1 MADKLLQ
8 GMDLDYMRAETVR
21 AMPDTVDIQRQ
32 SRELDG
38 QGGFVI
44 SWAEVYQNIP
54 ARLASRGGSETT
66 ESGRLD
72 TQLDYTLT
80 VAYDQPIESDDRVV
94 HSSGA
99 YEVQSVDTGKSWTLS
114 SRCQMRRI

>member
-1 MADKLLQ
+1 MVDKLLQ

-21 AMPDTVDIQRQ
+21 ALPDTVDIQKE
-32 SRELDG
+32 SKELDG

-54 ARLASRGGSETT
+54 ARLTSRGGNESTET
-66 ESGRLD
+66 GRREP
-72 TQLDYTLT
+72 QLDFTLT
-80 VAYDQPIESDDRVV
+80 VAYDQPIASSDRVV
-94 HSSGA
+94 HSSGT

-114 SRCQMRRI
+114 KRCQMRQI

>member
-1 MADKLLQ
+1 MPDKLLQ
-8 GMDLDYMRAETVR
+8 GLDLDYMRAEAVR
-21 AMPDTVDIQRQ
+21 AMPDVVDIQRQ

-54 ARLASRGGSETT
+54 ARLASRGGSESTDA
-66 ESGRLD
+66 GRLD
-72 TQLDYTLT
+72 TQLDWTLT
-80 VAYDQPIESDDRVV
+80 LAYNQPIHTDDRVV
-94 HSSGA
+94 HSSGT

-114 SRCQMRRI
+114 KRCQMRQI